1 VELGTQQRVVIS
13 VPRPTIPP
21 PAPPAAAA
29 AAAPPA
35 STLYASV
42 NKETPAMLNKD
53 EKVMLQYIFCIYQ
66 CPIKKYMLK
75 KEYFL
80 MLKTLEYSKMYIFPV
95 SNRKKKKTTRESN
108 FSILPERLLSF
119 KRSFSKKKNKLNFL
133 YQYLLYIA
141 SCVCLC
147 LSVL

>member
-1 VELGTQQRVVIS
+1 VELGTQQRVVFS
-13 VPRPTIPP
+13 VPRPTIAP

-29 AAAPPA
+29 AAASA
-35 STLYASV
+35 LYAIF
-42 NKETPAMLNKD
+42 NKETPALLNKD

-95 SNRKKKKTTRESN
+95 SNRKKKKKTTRESN

-119 KRSFSKKKNKLNFL
+119 KRSFSKKKNKIYIFASVSFIHCFL
-133 YQYLLYIA
+133 
-141 SCVCLC
+141 CVS